1 MAGGDGKNQRDIPSR
16 DDLMRL
22 PVDVRA
28 RLRDIPR
35 HLRALQS
42 VLATTDEGRYS
53 DTARSS
59 DPDVLTRDVYPLE
72 RAFEIIGNY
81 VVELA
86 RSGVEVIGLE
96 PQNAVLNLRRL
107 ADEGATSR
115 SRAQQ
120 LIDVHRTR
128 NNLTHQYPDV
138 RARMVFEAAG
148 ILEREVG
155 PFLRDFTPW
164 LIKQLDAG
172 V

>member
-1 MAGGDGKNQRDIPSR
+1 MAGGGGKNRRDIPSR
-16 DDLMRL
+16 EDLMRL
-22 PVDVRA
+22 PVHVRA

-42 VLATTDEGRYS
+42 LLATTDEHRYS
-53 DTARSS
+53 DAARSS

-86 RSGVEVIGLE
+86 KSAIEVIGLE
-96 PQNAVLNLRRL
+96 PQDAVLNLRRL
-107 ADEGATSR
+107 ADEGAISR
-115 SRAQQ
+115 SRAER

-138 RARMVFEAAG
+138 RARMVFEAAEN
-148 ILEREVG
+148 LEREVG
-155 PFLRDFTPW
+155 PFLRNFTPW
-164 LIKQLDAG
+164 FIEQLDAG

>member
-1 MAGGDGKNQRDIPSR
+1 MAGGGRKGERDVPSR

-22 PVDVRA
+22 PIDVRA

-42 VLATTDEGRYS
+42 LLATTDEDRYS
-53 DTARSS
+53 DAARSS

-86 RSGVEVIGLE
+86 KSAVELIGLE
-96 PQNAVLNLRRL
+96 PQDGVSNLRRL
-107 ADEGATSR
+107 ADEGALSR
-115 SRAQQ
+115 SRAAQ

-138 RARMVFEAAG
+138 HARMVFEAAE
-148 ILEREVG
+148 ILERETG
-155 PFLRDFTPW
+155 PFLRDLTRW
-164 LIKQLDAG
+164 LIEQSRY
-172 V
+172 

>member
-1 MAGGDGKNQRDIPSR
+1 MARGGGKNQGDGPSR

-35 HLRALQS
+35 HMRALQS
-42 VLATTDEGRYS
+42 LLATTDEGRYS
-53 DTARSS
+53 EAARSS

-72 RAFEIIGNY
+72 RAFEIISNY

-86 RSGVEVIGLE
+86 RSAIEFIGLE
-96 PQNAVLNLRRL
+96 PQDAVLNLRRL
-107 ADEGATSR
+107 AHEGASSR
-115 SRAQQ
+115 SRTEQ
-120 LIDVHRTR
+120 LIDVHRMR

-138 RARMVFEAAG
+138 RARMIFEAAE
-148 ILEREVG
+148 ILERETG

-164 LIKQLDAG
+164 FIKQLDAG
-172 V
+172 D